1 LAHFYASE
9 SLSVTVNK
17 KELTMCILL
26 MTDSLSL
33 TFKNF
38 FYLPVFGYTLNFY
51 ITIFY
56 MITQT
61 PITVT
66 LPSLQNNN
74 NIMPPTVKLPTMEQ
88 LPVSPNIIKDRA
100 QINAHSMTQLLN
112 TNDNAK
118 QLDIIGDNYLNNKLL
133 DLDTNRTNLVST
145 TPTKGVNLA
154 NETRQFNNNINE
166 NDRAHNIESL
176 YSGGGNQEN
185 VKKLFGNEESLL
197 NNNNALAKQMEQAN
211 DAINS
216 RRAELLK
223 EAEAAQKRQ
232 DYLNSLTAKEEVSA
246 EALYFEKLS
255 LEEVEKEKEKAAKE
269 AEKAAKKAA
278 KAAEDAKVVRVSVSQ
293 FKYDN
298 PVVKASSLF
307 DTDWSDSDSVKST
320 FETLGKQA
328 LGAAGLSDEFNR
340 LSQNGWFSAEGQQEY
355 WNKVGQQF
363 EDAADPITDLNW
375 KDYDEL
381 VDQLDWSDLDAIS
394 DLTGKKLST
403 NIIDNN
409 INQHMP
415 SITLPTIT
423 TVQPI
428 QVQPIEV
435 GNVVID
441 NESDKKESN
450 NATPLS
456 SPSITEQKVKVDVQP
471 VETVEDNTIAY
482 RQPRLLN
489 AVEPQIITTTTDKNF
504 DIVPF
509 KELNH
514 MDNSQSITEKL
525 KHYYRGR
532 KSKAI
537 ARMIQSHADYLTHM
551 FDVFFVVYA
560 NNKYMDLFT
569 YLEENATNVDG
580 KKYYKNSD
588 VETVMEGQSYKNILA
603 VRVNSI
609 ELPEMESET
618 WDLKFLDDVITKIR
632 SKVEFE
638 RKSTISIDLDERFYV
653 LDLINAMSGNSIRD
667 GSLNKTSISFPK
679 MINTNLRDKS
689 LRFDIIVKHR
699 DLLKSNRKLPFL
711 DKESGNTRYGLRKT
725 IWDSYDGSLQAIVGM
740 QDENEPYWV
749 FEDVKF
755 LGPNGDLQF
764 DNNAS
769 DRQTI
774 DYGFIFKRCY
784 KVKLEDVYND
794 EDFEIGPLVSNVN
807 KEIALMPTLL

>member
-1 LAHFYASE
+1 
-9 SLSVTVNK
+9 
-17 KELTMCILL
+17 
-26 MTDSLSL
+26 
-33 TFKNF
+33 
-38 FYLPVFGYTLNFY
+38 
-51 ITIFY
+51 

-66 LPSLQNNN
+66 LPSIQNNN
-74 NIMPPTVKLPTMEQ
+74 NIITSPPTVKLPTMEQ
-88 LPVSPNIIKDRA
+88 LPVSSNIIKDRA

-145 TPTKGVNLA
+145 TPTKGVNLT
-154 NETRQFNNNINE
+154 NETRQFTNNHEIINE

-197 NNNNALAKQMEQAN
+197 NNNNDTLAKQMTQAAQTMSKRNAELEVNTLNNDVLAKQMEQAN
-211 DAINS
+211 DTMNS
-216 RRAELLK
+216 RRTELLK

-255 LEEVEKEKEKAAKE
+255 LEKEKEKAAKE
-269 AEKAAKKAA
+269 
-278 KAAEDAKVVRVSVSQ
+278 AEDAKVVRVSVSQ

-328 LGAAGLSDEFNR
+328 LSAAGLSDEFNR

-403 NIIDNN
+403 NIINNN

-435 GNVVID
+435 GNVIID
-441 NESDKKESN
+441 NENDKKESN
-450 NATPLS
+450 DDVTQP
-456 SPSITEQKVKVDVQP
+456 PSITEQKVKVDVQS
-471 VETVEDNTIAY
+471 VETVEDNTTAY
-482 RQPRLLN
+482 KQPRLLN
-489 AVEPQIITTTTDKNF
+489 AVEQQIITTTTGNNF

-569 YLEENATNVDG
+569 YLEENVTNVDG
-580 KKYYKNSD
+580 KKYYENSD

-699 DLLKSNRKLPFL
+699 DLLKPNRKLPFL
-711 DKESGNTRYGLRKT
+711 DRESGNTRYGLRKT

-755 LGPNGDLQF
+755 LGPNGELQF

-784 KVKLEDVYND
+784 KVKLEDVYDD

>member
-1 LAHFYASE
+1 
-9 SLSVTVNK
+9 
-17 KELTMCILL
+17 
-26 MTDSLSL
+26 
-33 TFKNF
+33 
-38 FYLPVFGYTLNFY
+38 
-51 ITIFY
+51 

-66 LPSLQNNN
+66 LPSIQNNN
-74 NIMPPTVKLPTMEQ
+74 NIITSPPAVKLPTMEQ
-88 LPVSPNIIKDRA
+88 LPVSQNVIKDRA

-112 TNDNAK
+112 TSDNAK
-118 QLDIIGDNYLNNKLL
+118 QLDIIGDNYLNNRLL

-145 TPTKGVNLA
+145 TPTKGVNLT
-154 NETRQFNNNINE
+154 NETRQFNDNNNYEIIDE
-166 NDRAHNIESL
+166 NDRAYNIESL
-176 YSGGGNQEN
+176 YSGGGNQET
-185 VKKLFGNEESLL
+185 VRKLFGDEESLFSY
-197 NNNNALAKQMEQAN
+197 NNNNDTLAKQMAQAAQTMSKRNAELEVNTLNNDVLAKQMEQVN
-211 DAINS
+211 DTMNS

-232 DYLNSLTAKEEVSA
+232 DYLNSLTDKEEVSA

-255 LEEVEKEKEKAAKE
+255 LEEAEKEKEKAAKE

-298 PVVKASSLF
+298 PTVKVSSLF

-320 FETLGKQA
+320 FETLGNQA

-340 LSQNGWFSAEGQQEY
+340 LSQNGWFSAEGQREY
-355 WNKVGQQF
+355 WDKIGQQF
-363 EDAADPITDLNW
+363 EDSADPITDLNW

-381 VDQLDWSDLDAIS
+381 VDQLDWSDLDEIS

-403 NIIDNN
+403 NIVNGN
-409 INQHMP
+409 INQYKP
-415 SITLPTIT
+415 TSITSPTIA
-423 TVQPI
+423 TVQPV
-428 QVQPIEV
+428 QVQPLE
-435 GNVVID
+435 GGDVVMD
-441 NESDKKESN
+441 DEDKE
-450 NATPLS
+450 TPLS
-456 SPSITEQKVKVDVQP
+456 SPSSLVMDNESTETIDIDVTS
-471 VETVEDNTIAY
+471 VETTAEDYEITH
-482 RQPRLLN
+482 RLSPHLLN
-489 AVEPQIITTTTDKNF
+489 AEDTQQITTTTDRDFN
-504 DIVPF
+504 IVPLTTF

-514 MDNSQSITEKL
+514 TDNSQSITEKL

-569 YLEENATNVDG
+569 YLEGNVTNVDG

-609 ELPEMESET
+609 EIPEMESET

-667 GSLNKTSISFPK
+667 GSLNKASISFPK

-699 DLLKSNRKLPFL
+699 DLLKPNRKLPFL
-711 DKESGNTRYGLRKT
+711 DRESGNTRYGLRKT

-755 LGPNGDLQF
+755 LGPNDGLQF

-769 DRQTI
+769 DKQVI
-774 DYGFIFKRCY
+774 DYSFIFKRCY